1 MSLNKRPFGK
11 SVHNFVCLIIPPLFG
26 SCLLSIRRNCTG
38 GCRLPEG
45 YLQLGLELRCI
56 ICKNM
61 SRDHG
66 TESEGLVQVVILGR
80 GKPRAAEVRPG
91 LPRRAFWFGRVLLVG
106 PFITF
111 MFGLAASRM
120 SQLTSGGR
128 SRHWHRNLSIR
139 ENNYCLSTYKILFIL
154 SLYHFYE

>member
-66 TESEGLVQVVILGR
+66 KESEGLVQVISLGSGR
-80 GKPRAAEVRPG
+80 PPAAEVRPG
-91 LPRRAFWFGRVLLVG
+91 LPRRAF
-106 PFITF
+106 
-111 MFGLAASRM
+111 
-120 SQLTSGGR
+120 
-128 SRHWHRNLSIR
+128 
-139 ENNYCLSTYKILFIL
+139 
-154 SLYHFYE
+154 